1 MAGVKNDCGKARWD
15 LVPWREME
23 EVVHV
28 LGFGADKYG
37 ADNWK
42 HVPGARERYFAAAM
56 RHLVAWKQG
65 EELDAESGLPHL
77 AHATTCLL
85 FLSHFNQGVKD
96 V

>member
-1 MAGVKNDCGKARWD
+1 MAGVKHDSGKARWD

-23 EVVHV
+23 DVVSV

-37 ADNWK
+37 ADNWR
-42 HVPGARERYFAAAM
+42 HVSGAQERYFAAAM

-85 FLSHFNQGVKD
+85 FLAHFKGVKP
-96 V
+96 